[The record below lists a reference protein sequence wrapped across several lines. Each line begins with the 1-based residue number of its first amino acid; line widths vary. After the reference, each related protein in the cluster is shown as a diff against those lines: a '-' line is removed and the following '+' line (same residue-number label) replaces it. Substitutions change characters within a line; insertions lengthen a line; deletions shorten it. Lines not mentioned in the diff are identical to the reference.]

1 MTVWQAIWGF
11 WLWLLTRLRLRTQ
24 TFRTLRVT
32 DIPAALQTEKIYVAG
47 EDGYDWS
54 AAMLCPGGCG
64 KVLEM
69 NLLPGRASLL
79 EDRRDA
85 GRSGNSSPVRVAEDR
100 LWLPFHPAR
109 RQSAMGLTQAIRLS
123 RSTSPKGRG

>member
-1 MTVWQAIWGF
+1 MTVWQTIWSF
-11 WLWLLTRLRLRTQ
+11 WLWLLARLGLRTQ

-32 DIPAALQTEKIYVAG
+32 DIPAALQAEKVYVAG

-69 NLLPGRASLL
+69 NLLP
-79 EDRRDA
+79 DA
-85 GRSGNSSPVRVAEDR
+85 HPCWKIAETPDGLATLHPSVWLKSGCGCHFILRYGKVRWV
-100 LWLPFHPAR
+100 
-109 RQSAMGLTQAIRLS
+109 
-123 RSTSPKGRG
+123 